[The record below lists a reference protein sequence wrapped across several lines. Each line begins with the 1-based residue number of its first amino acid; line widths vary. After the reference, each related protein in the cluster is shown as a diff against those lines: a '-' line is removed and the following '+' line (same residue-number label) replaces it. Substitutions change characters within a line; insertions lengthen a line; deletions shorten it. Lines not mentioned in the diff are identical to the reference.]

1 MGDSAKSEGTSK
13 PAKFWAGVKA
23 EFKKITWPDKDAL
36 LKQSVAVVIISV
48 VVGAIIAIL
57 DFGLQYGVD
66 FITTFTF

>member
-1 MGDSAKSEGTSK
+1 MGDSAKSERASK
-13 PAKFWAGVKA
+13 PIKFWDGVKA

-36 LKQSVAVVIISV
+36 LKQSVAVVVISV

>member
-1 MGDSAKSEGTSK
+1 MGDSAKSDGASK
-13 PAKFWAGVKA
+13 PAKFWQGVKA